1 MTWKKFFT
9 AVDNS
14 GLPLNV
20 TGQQRRDGTGDAG
33 FGMDTHGG
41 WLPAVYAGSPNRL
54 MRYRQYDAMDTD
66 PEIHAALDTIAE
78 FATQDDEYQGIP
90 FEVQFDED
98 PSDTESKLIM
108 KVLKNWVS
116 INEWRKRLFK
126 MFRSTI
132 KYGDCFMIRD
142 PETYKLYWVDPAQVE
157 KIVVNQAEGKSIDYI
172 FVRNLD
178 PNFEHL
184 IATRVSP
191 VHNVGQNMGG
201 MGGYGTADSY
211 NSSGAA
217 AISSVAVGGENFIQ
231 PTMSDGMGTDWPFG
245 NSILDPI
252 YKIYRQKELLEDAV
266 LIYRLHRAPERRVFF
281 IDVGNM
287 PAHQARQYLEQVKYE
302 VKQKRIPSNTADGQS
317 IADSAYNPMSMLE
330 DYFFAQTAEGRG
342 SKVDT
347 LPGGDNLGDIDDLKY
362 FNNKLLRGL
371 GIPSSYLPTGPED
384 GSAVYNDGKVGVAY
398 IQEFRFSK
406 YVERL
411 QRLIEEVLD
420 KEFKMYLKWRGVE
433 VDNGN
438 FRISLTPPQN
448 FGDYRDIQINSE
460 RAGLYS
466 QVAGITYM
474 SNQFK
479 LKKYL
484 GLSEEEIRENEE
496 LWRQENDVDQYG
508 DVSTKQAA
516 LRNVGVRPQQDI
528 DVSTEIAEPPPTQ
541 GGEEGLGD
549 LAGVGGGLDGAGGA
563 DLGAGAGTA
572 PM

>member
-90 FEVQFDED
+90 FEVHFDED

-116 INEWRKRLFK
+116 INDWRKRLFK

-287 PAHQARQYLEQVKYE
+287 PTHQARQYLEQVKYE
-302 VKQKRIPSNTADGQS
+302 VKQKRIPNNTADGQS

-384 GSAVYNDGKVGVAY
+384 GSATYNDGKVGVAY

-438 FRISLTPPQN
+438 FRITLTPPQN

-528 DVSTEIAEPPPTQ
+528 DVSTDIAEPPPSQ

-549 LAGVGGGLDGAGGA
+549 LAGVGGGLDGGGA